1 MPYLT
6 TGFFAVVWRI
16 NLRVGEIRFDELC
29 CVVCSVIS
37 MKQNEFATLNSA
49 VAEEI
54 GCQHYETNPPVTAGI
69 LSFI

>member
-1 MPYLT
+1 M
-6 TGFFAVVWRI
+6 
-16 NLRVGEIRFDELC
+16 
-29 CVVCSVIS
+29 VCGVIS

-54 GCQHYETNPPVTAGI
+54 GCQHYETNPPVTTGI